1 MMLPENFPYIT
12 DIHVNDCYAVKDLDI
27 PLKDYKPFSHL
38 ILTGKNGS
46 GKTSILR
53 AINHLFSEY
62 FLQESVKIQEL
73 KNIYNARKNRENP
86 NVSKNVILHWDKEM
100 KEYERIVITP
110 YNNINSTI
118 ISPIYEHI
126 KEIVYSLLYAN
137 RKTEIVENVKNPTK
151 EQDFITQIT
160 KNNSTNFFITQFKQ
174 YLVNQKVLQ
183 AFAQIA
189 KNSKEVNDRQV
200 FLDSFQNLLRIILE
214 DENLELIFEEK
225 DYDFY
230 IKLSDGRRQDF
241 NTLSDGFSAF
251 VSILMD
257 LLIRTDLIRK
267 QVGDFTYHPCGI
279 VLIDE
284 PETHL
289 HLELQYQVLPI
300 LTTFFPNIQFIV
312 ATHSPAVISSIPNAT
327 VFDLTTKQAEIEEVA
342 GKSFSELMIS
352 HFGLENEFSPI
363 ADNIFDSINQTLKD
377 YKENKPVL
385 KQKLQEIFDKNE
397 KYLSAGMRLELESMI
412 IENS

>member
-1 MMLPENFPYIT
+1 MITSDNFPYIT
-12 DIHVNDCYAVKDLDI
+12 NIHVKDCYAVKDLEI
-27 PLKDYKPFSHL
+27 PLKDHKPFSHL

-53 AINHLFSEY
+53 VIDELMTSFLKWTKNIIEKNTDKSQSSDTVGKKIIDVGHLLFDALKKNQDIEKKIRVT
-62 FLQESVKIQEL
+62 FLKDDNFPEIKEDEL
-73 KNIYNARKNRENP
+73 KTFFYSFLATDRHTRIMANVENP
-86 NVSKNVILHWDKEM
+86 
-100 KEYERIVITP
+100 
-110 YNNINSTI
+110 STD
-118 ISPIYEHI
+118 
-126 KEIVYSLLYAN
+126 
-137 RKTEIVENVKNPTK
+137 
-151 EQDFITQIT
+151 QDFWEAID
-160 KNNSTNFFITQFKQ
+160 KDSPSSFFVNRFKQ
-174 YLVNQKVLQ
+174 YLVNQKIAQ
-183 AFAQIA
+183 AFAQINNN
-189 KNSKEVNDRQV
+189 KKDVEERQS
-200 FLDSFQNLLRIILE
+200 FLDNFQELLRKVLE
-214 DENLELIFEEK
+214 DNALELIFEDK
-225 DYDFY
+225 KYNFY
-230 IKLSDGRRQDF
+230 IKLSDGRKQDF

-257 LLIRTDLIRK
+257 LLIRVDLVRK
-267 QVGDFTYHPCGI
+267 QVEDFSYNPCGI

-327 VFDLTTKQAEIEEVA
+327 IFDLTDRKVEEDEVA
-342 GKSFSELMIS
+342 GKSYSDLMVS

-363 ADNIFDSINQTLKD
+363 ADNIFASVNATLKKYRND
-377 YKENKPVL
+377 KVHLKE
-385 KQKLQEIFDKNE
+385 KLQEIFDFNE

>member
-1 MMLPENFPYIT
+1 MIAHFYLNLLKLKTLYMLLPENFPYIT
-12 DIHVNDCYAVKDLDI
+12 AIHVNDCYAIKDLDI

-53 AINHLFSEY
+53 AMDYLFRES
-62 FLQESVKIQEL
+62 FLHDEIKHITIQQQ
-73 KNIYNARKNRENP
+73 
-86 NVSKNVILHWDKEM
+86 
-100 KEYERIVITP
+100 KEYERLFIVPFNTKFNSTVF
-110 YNNINSTI
+110 YNNVNRI
-118 ISPIYEHI
+118 IYSFLVADRETS
-126 KEIVYSLLYAN
+126 IVAN
-137 RKTEIVENVKNPTK
+137 VINPTK
-151 EQDFITQIT
+151 EDYFVEQIMKKNSSEYFIKQ
-160 KNNSTNFFITQFKQ
+160 SKQ
-174 YLVNQKVLQ
+174 YLVNQVVSK
-183 AFAQIA
+183 AFAMVSND
-189 KNSKEVNDRQV
+189 KKEIQERQS
-200 FLDSFQNLLRIILE
+200 FLDSFQFLLATIFE
-214 DENLELIFEEK
+214 DKNLELVFIKES
-225 DYDFY
+225 YDFY
-230 IKLSDGRRQDF
+230 LQLSDGRRQDF

-267 QVGDFTYHPCGI
+267 QVGDFSYHPCGI

-312 ATHSPAVISSIPNAT
+312 ATHSPAVISSIKNAT
-327 VFDLTTKQAEIEEVA
+327 VFDLTKKDYEKEEVA
-342 GKSFSELMIS
+342 GKSYSELMIS

-363 ADNIFDSINQTLKD
+363 ADNIFDSINQVLKD
-377 YKENKPVL
+377 HKDNKPVL
-385 KQKLQEIFDKNE
+385 KQKLQEILNENE
-397 KYLSAGMRLELESMI
+397 KYLSAGMRLEIESMI

>member
-1 MMLPENFPYIT
+1 MLPENFPYIT
-12 DIHVNDCYAVKDLDI
+12 SIHVNDCYAVKDLDI

-53 AINHLFSEY
+53 AIDHLFSEY
-62 FLQESVKIQEL
+62 FLQQPAKIEQL
-73 KNIYNARKNRENP
+73 KSFYNALRSPDLDTIDKNSVLAWRKKTYEF
-86 NVSKNVILHWDKEM
+86 
-100 KEYERIVITP
+100 ERINLSP
-110 YNNINSTI
+110 YDIDSDNNLHNNINKI
-118 ISPIYEHI
+118 I
-126 KEIVYSLLYAN
+126 YSFLISN
-137 RKTEIVENVKNPTK
+137 RETKIIENVINPTK
-151 EQDFITQIT
+151 EQDFIIQIN
-160 KNNSTNFFITQFKQ
+160 KSDSSNFFIKQFKQ
-174 YLVNQKVLQ
+174 YLVNQKVAQ
-183 AFAQIA
+183 AFAQISNNIDA
-189 KNSKEVNDRQV
+189 VSNRQV
-200 FLDSFQNLLRIILE
+200 FLDNFQKLLQIILE
-214 DENLELIFEEK
+214 DVNLELIFEEES
-225 DYDFY
+225 YNFY
-230 IKLSDGRRQDF
+230 LKLSNGRIQDF

-327 VFDLTTKQAEIEEVA
+327 VFDLTKKEAEKEEVA

-352 HFGLENEFSPI
+352 HFGLDNEFSPV
-363 ADNIFDSINQTLKD
+363 ADDIFDSINQTLKG

>member
-1 MMLPENFPYIT
+1 MLPENFPYIT
-12 DIHVNDCYAVKDLDI
+12 SIHVNDCYAVKDLDI

-53 AINHLFSEY
+53 AIDHLFSEY
-62 FLQESVKIQEL
+62 FLQQPAKIEQL
-73 KNIYNARKNRENP
+73 KSFYNALRSPDLDTIDKNSVLAWRKKTYEF
-86 NVSKNVILHWDKEM
+86 
-100 KEYERIVITP
+100 ERINLSP
-110 YNNINSTI
+110 YDIDSDNNLHNNINKI
-118 ISPIYEHI
+118 I
-126 KEIVYSLLYAN
+126 YSFLISN
-137 RKTEIVENVKNPTK
+137 RETKIIENVINPTK
-151 EQDFITQIT
+151 EQDFIIQIN
-160 KNNSTNFFITQFKQ
+160 KSDSSNFFIKQFKQ
-174 YLVNQKVLQ
+174 YLVNQKVAQ
-183 AFAQIA
+183 AFAQISNNIDA
-189 KNSKEVNDRQV
+189 VSNRQV
-200 FLDSFQNLLRIILE
+200 FLDNFQKLLQIILE
-214 DENLELIFEEK
+214 DVNLELIFEEES
-225 DYDFY
+225 YNFY
-230 IKLSDGRRQDF
+230 LKLSNGRIQDF

-327 VFDLTTKQAEIEEVA
+327 VFDLTKKEAEKEEVA

-352 HFGLENEFSPI
+352 HFGLDNEFSPV
-363 ADNIFDSINQTLKD
+363 ADDIFDSINQTLKG

-385 KQKLQEIFDKNE
+385 KQKLQEIFDQNE